1 MFEDY
6 CKSNCPSNVSET
18 FNGAVLILMDSL
30 EIMDDNKSYEPIK
43 SNRFKKH
50 FYTHT
55 GEDGCHMES
64 GRVDPVLKLYY
75 NCPLM
80 LTLNEDVP
88 KGQAN
93 GSRLFLRK
101 VHVKAGEEPFII
113 WLKCGV
119 KVRTF
124 RASQIEKITIKHEMD
139 DMIPR
144 TFDVLVHGFSFKT
157 TLNIDGEEI
166 SPRMKGRQFPLISNS
181 ATTGHKLQGYTALQ
195 LLVWNWHYAEN
206 WAYVVLSRV
215 RKMKGLFLRKPLSY
229 DLSKY
234 TMSDDMLNML
244 EGFREDFSIEFL
256 SDSQYQQLIDSE
268 ANFFN

>member
-1 MFEDY
+1 
-6 CKSNCPSNVSET
+6 
-18 FNGAVLILMDSL
+18 
-30 EIMDDNKSYEPIK
+30 
-43 SNRFKKH
+43 
-50 FYTHT
+50 
-55 GEDGCHMES
+55 
-64 GRVDPVLKLYY
+64 
-75 NCPLM
+75 
-80 LTLNEDVP
+80 
-88 KGQAN
+88 
-93 GSRLFLRK
+93 
-101 VHVKAGEEPFII
+101 
-113 WLKCGV
+113 
-119 KVRTF
+119 
-124 RASQIEKITIKHEMD
+124 
-139 DMIPR
+139 
-144 TFDVLVHGFSFKT
+144 
-157 TLNIDGEEI
+157 
-166 SPRMKGRQFPLISNS
+166 MKGRQFPLISNS